1 MAKRTIWKFVCVS
14 ALGLLAFVFGVFL
27 LVLAARPFVVNTGG
41 FVFAVS
47 TRAFN
52 IALIVFLTVVVAAAL
67 FFLAR
72 TNRRRRLN

>member
-1 MAKRTIWKFVCVS
+1 MAKQTIWKFVCVS
-14 ALGLLAFVFGVFL
+14 ALGLLAFVFGVSL
-27 LVLAARPFVVNTGG
+27 LVLAAPLFVSNTGG

-52 IALIVFLTVVVAAAL
+52 IALIVFLTVVAAAL
-67 FFLAR
+67 FFFIR

>member
-14 ALGLLAFVFGVFL
+14 VLGLLVFVFGVLL
-27 LVLAARPFVVNTGG
+27 LVLAAPLLVANTGG
-41 FVFAVS
+41 FVFAVT

-52 IALIVFLTVVVAAAL
+52 IALIVFLTVVAAAL